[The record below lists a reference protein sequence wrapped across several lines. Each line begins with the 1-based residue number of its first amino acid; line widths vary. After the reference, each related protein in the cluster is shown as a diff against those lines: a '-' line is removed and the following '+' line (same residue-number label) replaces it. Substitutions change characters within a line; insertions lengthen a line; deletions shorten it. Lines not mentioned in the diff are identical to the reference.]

1 MCVARIFR
9 ARLFVMLSKCER
21 DTDWLTHWVNEWL
34 ATNHKQYDR
43 ENERFARRERSMGA
57 WIEKTLNFNLHNSNV
72 MRANGC
78 IATTTMTVA
87 VAAIDRDRW
96 KSKLR
101 IACKQTEMKCVNYKH
116 EPKQGKP
123 SHRVDATVL
132 KRIGSN
138 FVQQI
143 KRDKAKIMKS
153 VKISQQEAI

>member
-1 MCVARIFR
+1 
-9 ARLFVMLSKCER
+9 MLSKCER

-43 ENERFARRERSMGA
+43 ENERFARRKRSMGA
-57 WIEKTLNFNLHNSNV
+57 WIEKMFNFNLHNSNV
-72 MRANGC
+72 LRANGC
-78 IATTTMTVA
+78 ISETTTTMTIA

-101 IACKQTEMKCVNYKH
+101 IAWKQIEMKCVNYKH

-138 FVQQI
+138 FEQ
-143 KRDKAKIMKS
+143 KMKWDKTKIMKS
-153 VKISQQEAI
+153 VKISQREAI